1 MIRTR
6 VHTSSALRRGRLIA
20 KHPGIFLLL
29 LCLVLAG
36 FAAVPAH
43 GSMVSV
49 LIIETG
55 LGQESVVKDYST
67 LWEDGIMGVFFEAG
81 HIVTNGPVIRLE
93 SDHITEFPDE
103 AQADFYEASEGGA
116 EYFVLVLLEY
126 KNQDGTF
133 KPSGVSLKLYSTIPR
148 KLIYQERFSAGQ
160 TAGSREEH
168 AQAREAARVLISH
181 IKDR

>member
-1 MIRTR
+1 M
-6 VHTSSALRRGRLIA
+6 IA
-20 KHPGIFLLL
+20 KNPGIAPFL
-29 LCLVLAG
+29 LCLLLSG

-43 GSMVSV
+43 SSMVSV
-49 LIIETG
+49 LVIETG
-55 LGQESVVKDYST
+55 LGEESVAKDYST

-81 HIVTNGPVIRLE
+81 YIVTNGSVIRLGTGG
-93 SDHITEFPDE
+93 IKEFPDE

-133 KPSGVSLKLYSTIPR
+133 KPSGVFLKLYGTIPR
-148 KLIYQERFSAGQ
+148 KLIYEERFSTGQ
-160 TAGSREEH
+160 TADSREEH
-168 AQAREAARVLISH
+168 TRAREAARVLISH

>member
-1 MIRTR
+1 MI
-6 VHTSSALRRGRLIA
+6 LKRGMF
-20 KHPGIFLLL
+20 PLLF
-29 LCLVLAG
+29 CLVLSG
-36 FAAVPAH
+36 FIAVPAH
-43 GSMVSV
+43 GSMVSI

-55 LGQESVVKDYST
+55 LEQESVVKDYST

-81 HIVTNGPVIRLE
+81 YIVTNGSVLRLE
-93 SDHITEFPDE
+93 ADRVKEFPDE
-103 AQADFYEASEGGA
+103 AQADFFEASAGGA

-133 KPSGVSLKLYSTIPR
+133 KPSGVSLKLYGTVPR
-148 KLIYQERFSAGQ
+148 RLIYEERFSSGQ

-168 AQAREAARVLISH
+168 ARAREAAGVLISH